1 MKLKNFFFV
10 KFLLQIYPEIYVS
23 EEEEEK
29 RGKES
34 RRNFSVYSRLSP

>member
-23 EEEEEK
+23 EEEEERK
-29 RGKES
+29 RKSEKL
-34 RRNFSVYSRLSP
+34 FRL